1 MKSTKTTFY
10 FFHLIPNEV
19 RIAFDLTEL
28 RLCKPRARLFSC
40 RDSLLHVLVFIF
52 FSMIPI
58 APEGHRWRVTRAPDT
73 GAVQQDVYRP
83 SCKIWLNICRSL
95 LICSQV
101 SCLTLM
107 LTFFVFIRSTFDTVL
122 SISTTLSV
130 LILLSH
136 AWTVTPTFWLDF
148 IWMKSKCWCICFLM
162 LNEVKLNWSV

>member
-1 MKSTKTTFY
+1 MSPALFYVPTLYFVYFFLQTSSLREALLRSVPDKLLYFPTYTLFVIILPLAVASNVILSSFILPNVVIKKMIFNLMKSTKTTFY

-83 SCKIWLNICRSL
+83 SCKI
-95 LICSQV
+95 
-101 SCLTLM
+101 
-107 LTFFVFIRSTFDTVL
+107 
-122 SISTTLSV
+122 
-130 LILLSH
+130 
-136 AWTVTPTFWLDF
+136 
-148 IWMKSKCWCICFLM
+148 
-162 LNEVKLNWSV
+162 